1 MNMKQKDLNVISN
14 FLRKIKI
21 NKIKNRET
29 KIALINIHLAL
40 YKKVEEWQSDL
51 EELQKKFFEGKE
63 QELALY
69 NQKVQEIQSTPADQ
83 QSALVAQLNPEMK
96 SLVSEFNSIVEGM
109 LMREV
114 PVEFEKVNEQDFI
127 EALIDLDIEFTCD
140 DLIVLKDLY
149 K

>member
-1 MNMKQKDLNVISN
+1 MKQKDLNVISN

>member
-1 MNMKQKDLNVISN
+1 MKQKDLNVISN

-83 QSALVAQLNPEMK
+83 QSALVEQLNPEMK

-114 PVEFEKVNEQDFI
+114 PIEFEKVNEQDFI